1 MGFHPSESCGRKFR
15 SIPSPVEL
23 IVEVG
28 SALRNFHSPQLHLPL
43 QPLVACRRVDPIR
56 NICPPV
62 NIERGTS
69 VPKIRFNYR
78 TILTNRTMSVAVTT
92 TAAPLP
98 VVSTPAVEID
108 LAMSILTILT
118 SLCASRGPKAKSSAE
133 CIRAQNGLLA
143 LAEKTHTPYVVRG
156 SSDPV
161 LDRSDLERAILSLL
175 TESQVTGL
183 IDRNRAPTSMATGLN
198 WGVFFR
204 ALKSILSLTAKI
216 VDPSELIQKIRDH
229 LLTDPSANLDQL
241 KIALEFHLSERL
253 GVIMSTLDTAERKF
267 VYLIVGLSLFLLIS
281 TCCWLALNLR
291 TYLSQRKLRK
301 AQKATRQAGFLLR
314 EIDRRG
320 RGRENADVDR
330 HLI

>member
-1 MGFHPSESCGRKFR
+1 
-15 SIPSPVEL
+15 
-23 IVEVG
+23 
-28 SALRNFHSPQLHLPL
+28 
-43 QPLVACRRVDPIR
+43 
-56 NICPPV
+56 
-62 NIERGTS
+62 
-69 VPKIRFNYR
+69 
-78 TILTNRTMSVAVTT
+78 
-92 TAAPLP
+92 
-98 VVSTPAVEID
+98 
-108 LAMSILTILT
+108 
-118 SLCASRGPKAKSSAE
+118 
-133 CIRAQNGLLA
+133 
-143 LAEKTHTPYVVRG
+143 
-156 SSDPV
+156 
-161 LDRSDLERAILSLL
+161 
-175 TESQVTGL
+175 
-183 IDRNRAPTSMATGLN
+183 MATGLN